1 MQDTIDWWRSME
13 EQNVYSYCL
22 EVHEDGQLYMVTE
35 YMNGYITIWAAN
47 ATIENE
53 GEVYFINLYED

>member
-1 MQDTIDWWRSME
+1 ME
-13 EQNVYSYCL
+13 QENVYSYCL

>member
-1 MQDTIDWWRSME
+1 MSME
-13 EQNVYSYCL
+13 ENVYSYCL
-22 EVHEDGQLYMVTE
+22 EVHEDGNLYMVTE

-47 ATIENE
+47 ATIETE

>member
-1 MQDTIDWWRSME
+1 MSME
-13 EQNVYSYCL
+13 EENVYSYCL
-22 EVHEDGQLYMVTE
+22 EVHEDGNLYMVTE

-47 ATIENE
+47 ATIECE

>member
-1 MQDTIDWWRSME
+1 MD
-13 EQNVYSYCL
+13 EQENVYSYCL

-47 ATIENE
+47 ATIETE

>member
-1 MQDTIDWWRSME
+1 ME
-13 EQNVYSYCL
+13 ENVYNYCL
-22 EVHEDGQLYMVTE
+22 EVHEDGNLYMVTE

-47 ATIENE
+47 ATIEAD

>member
-1 MQDTIDWWRSME
+1 MQAITDWSRSME
-13 EQNVYSYCL
+13 ENVYSYCL

-35 YMNGYITIWAAN
+35 YMNGYITIWPAN
-47 ATIENE
+47 ATIETE